1 MKSHCFGTDGRWY
14 WQYGRPIPTLPFVSE
29 VSAADL
35 RVTGATSDGDSNT
48 PRITIRTGNST
59 DAEITATVLAAVDAQ
74 LDNAIDLLGHLVAIP
89 SMGGTEAEA
98 EIQHV
103 LAEILHSDGFDV
115 DLWSMDL
122 DDLTSQPDFPGMEVD
137 RREAFGLLATL
148 PGHAPEL
155 GLSLLVDG
163 HVDVVPPGD
172 RSAWTTD
179 PFTLIRDQRG
189 DVDALIGRGA
199 CDMKGGLVASIMA
212 ARALNSVGVKLAGD
226 LLIAPVVGEED
237 GGLGTYDLMRRGI
250 TADACVIPEPTDL
263 DIIPANGG
271 ALTFRLHVPGRA
283 IHASRRTEGV
293 SAITNFTSVLPA
305 LEALEQRRNADVD
318 SLMSRWPLAY
328 PVSIGTVHAGDWAST
343 VPDLLVAEGR
353 FGVALGEDPVSARA
367 ELESVIAE
375 VNAAD
380 EFLRAHP
387 ITVEWWGGQFESG
400 RSDNDYLI
408 DLTRRAHYAA
418 APTRRH
424 QQVYGAPYGSDLR
437 FISKT
442 MPVLQYGPGDAGAAH
457 APDEFISVESL
468 LTSMR
473 TYALMYVEHCHIL

>member
-1 MKSHCFGTDGRWY
+1 VTD
-14 WQYGRPIPTLPFVSE
+14 IN
-29 VSAADL
+29 AADIRIARDPAQVANAAPRTAL
-35 RVTGATSDGDSNT
+35 RTSDSSDE
-48 PRITIRTGNST
+48 
-59 DAEITATVLAAVDAQ
+59 EITATVLSAVDAQ
-74 LDNAIDLLGHLVAIP
+74 LENAIELLGHLVAIP

-122 DDLTSQPDFPGMEVD
+122 DELTNRRDFPGMEVE

-172 RSAWTTD
+172 LSAWTSD
-179 PFTLIRDQRG
+179 PFSLRRDERNGVDTLF
-189 DVDALIGRGA
+189 GRGT

-212 ARALNSVGVKLAGD
+212 ARALQTVGVKLAGD

-237 GGLGTYDLMRRGI
+237 GGLGTYELMRRGI
-250 TADACVIPEPTDL
+250 EADACVIPEPTDL

-271 ALTFRLHVPGRA
+271 ALTFRLHVPGQA

-293 SAITNFTSVLPA
+293 SAISKFTSILPA
-305 LEALEQRRNADVD
+305 LEALESRRNADVD
-318 SLMSRWPLAY
+318 PLMSRWPIAY
-328 PVSIGTVHAGDWAST
+328 PLSIGTVHAGDWAST
-343 VPDLLVAEGR
+343 VPDLLIAEGR
-353 FGVALGEDPVSARA
+353 FGVALGENPFSARA
-367 ELESVIAE
+367 ELEAAIE
-375 VNAAD
+375 DINAND
-380 EFLRAHP
+380 EFLSRNP
-387 ITVEWWGGQFESG
+387 IKVEWWGGQFQSG
-400 RSDNDYLI
+400 RSENDYLI
-408 DLTRRAHYAA
+408 DLTRRAHFAA
-418 APTRRH
+418 APDRRH

-437 FISKT
+437 FISPT
-442 MPVLQYGPGDAGAAH
+442 MPVLQYGPGDASAAH
-457 APDEFISVESL
+457 APDEFIEVESL

-473 TYALMYVEHCHIL
+473 TLALIYLEHCHIL

>member
-1 MKSHCFGTDGRWY
+1 MTDINSADIRIARDPA
-14 WQYGRPIPTLPFVSE
+14 QVANAAPRTTL
-29 VSAADL
+29 
-35 RVTGATSDGDSNT
+35 RTSDSSDE
-48 PRITIRTGNST
+48 
-59 DAEITATVLAAVDAQ
+59 EITATVLSAVDAQ
-74 LDNAIDLLGHLVAIP
+74 LENAIELLGHLVAIP

-122 DDLTSQPDFPGMEVD
+122 DELTNRRDFPGMEVE

-172 RSAWTTD
+172 LSAWTSD
-179 PFTLIRDQRG
+179 PFSLRRDERNGVDTLF
-189 DVDALIGRGA
+189 GRGT

-212 ARALNSVGVKLAGD
+212 ARALQTVGVKLAGD

-237 GGLGTYDLMRRGI
+237 GGLGTYELMRRGI
-250 TADACVIPEPTDL
+250 EADACVIPEPTDL

-271 ALTFRLHVPGRA
+271 ALTFRLHVPGQA

-293 SAITNFTSVLPA
+293 SAISKFTSILPA
-305 LEALEQRRNADVD
+305 LEALESRRNADVD
-318 SLMSRWPLAY
+318 PLMSRWPIAY
-328 PVSIGTVHAGDWAST
+328 PLSIGTVHAGDWAST
-343 VPDLLVAEGR
+343 VPDLLIAEGR
-353 FGVALGEDPVSARA
+353 FGVALGENPFSARA
-367 ELESVIAE
+367 ELEAAIE
-375 VNAAD
+375 DINAND
-380 EFLRAHP
+380 EFLSRNP
-387 ITVEWWGGQFESG
+387 IKVEWWGGQFQSG
-400 RSDNDYLI
+400 RSENDYLI
-408 DLTRRAHYAA
+408 DLTRRAHFAA
-418 APTRRH
+418 APDRRH

-437 FISKT
+437 FISPT
-442 MPVLQYGPGDAGAAH
+442 MPVLQYGPGDASAAH
-457 APDEFISVESL
+457 APDEFIEVESL

-473 TYALMYVEHCHIL
+473 TFALMYLEHCHIL

>member
-1 MKSHCFGTDGRWY
+1 MSD
-14 WQYGRPIPTLPFVSE
+14 

-35 RVTGATSDGDSNT
+35 RVTSDHPDQLASPRVTVQTS
-48 PRITIRTGNST
+48 NST
-59 DAEITATVLAAVDAQ
+59 DAEITATVLTAVDAQ
-74 LDNAIDLLGHLVAIP
+74 LDNAIELLGHLVAIP
-89 SMGGTEAEA
+89 SMGGTDAEA

-115 DLWSMDL
+115 DLWAMDL
-122 DDLTSQPDFPGMEVD
+122 DDLTAQPDFPGMEVD
-137 RREAFGLLATL
+137 RREAYGLLATL

-172 RSAWTTD
+172 RDAWTTD
-179 PFTLIRDQRG
+179 PFTLQRAERAG
-189 DVDALIGRGA
+189 ADALIGRGA

-212 ARALNSVGVKLAGD
+212 ARALDSVGVKLAGD

-237 GGLGTYDLMRRGI
+237 GGLGTYELMRRGI
-250 TADACVIPEPTDL
+250 TADACIIPEPTDL

-271 ALTFRLHVPGRA
+271 ALTFRLRVPGQA

-293 SAITNFTSVLPA
+293 SAISNFTSILPA
-305 LEALEQRRNADVD
+305 LEQLEQRRNANVD
-318 SLMSRWPLAY
+318 PLMSRWPIAY
-328 PVSIGTVHAGDWAST
+328 PLSIGTVAAGDWAST

-353 FGVALGEDPVSARA
+353 FGVALGEDPATARA
-367 ELESVIAE
+367 ELEECIAA
-375 VNAAD
+375 VNAD
-380 EFLRAHP
+380 HPFLRDHP
-387 ITVEWWGGQFESG
+387 ITVQWWGGQFESG
-400 RSDNDYLI
+400 RSDDDYLI
-408 DLTRRAHYAA
+408 DLTRRAHFAA
-418 APTRRH
+418 APQRRH

-437 FISKT
+437 FISKK

-473 TYALMYVEHCHIL
+473 TYALLYLEHCHVL

>member
-1 MKSHCFGTDGRWY
+1 
-14 WQYGRPIPTLPFVSE
+14 
-29 VSAADL
+29 
-35 RVTGATSDGDSNT
+35 
-48 PRITIRTGNST
+48 
-59 DAEITATVLAAVDAQ
+59 
-74 LDNAIDLLGHLVAIP
+74 
-89 SMGGTEAEA
+89 MGGTEAEA

-103 LAEILHSDGFDV
+103 LAELLHSEGFDV
-115 DLWSMDL
+115 ELWSMDL
-122 DDLTSQPDFPGMEVD
+122 DDLTSQPDFPGMEVA

-148 PGHAPEL
+148 PGHAREL

-172 RSAWTTD
+172 RAAWTSD
-179 PFTLIRDQRG
+179 PFTLVRDERDG
-189 DVDALIGRGA
+189 VDALIGRGA
-199 CDMKGGLVASIMA
+199 CDMKGGLIASIMA
-212 ARALNSVGVKLAGD
+212 ARAVNSVGVKLAGD
-226 LLIAPVVGEED
+226 LLIAPVIGEED

-271 ALTFRLHVPGRA
+271 ALTFRLHVPGQA

-305 LEALEQRRNADVD
+305 LEALERRRNADVD
-318 SLMSRWPLAY
+318 SLMSRWPIAY
-328 PVSIGTVHAGDWAST
+328 PLSIGTVHAGDWAST
-343 VPDLLVAEGR
+343 VPDLLTAEGR
-353 FGVALGEDPVSARA
+353 FGVALDEDPAAARA
-367 ELESVIAE
+367 ELEAVIAQ
-375 VNAAD
+375 VNAEDA
-380 EFLRAHP
+380 FLRVHP

-400 RSDNDYLI
+400 RSNDDYLI

-418 APTRRH
+418 APQRRH
-424 QQVYGAPYGSDLR
+424 QEVYGAPYGSDLR
-437 FISKT
+437 FISKK

-473 TYALMYVEHCHIL
+473 TYALMYLEHCHIL

>member
-1 MKSHCFGTDGRWY
+1 MTD
-14 WQYGRPIPTLPFVSE
+14 IN
-29 VSAADL
+29 AADIRIARDPAQVANAAPRTAL
-35 RVTGATSDGDSNT
+35 RTSDSSDE
-48 PRITIRTGNST
+48 
-59 DAEITATVLAAVDAQ
+59 EITATVLSAVDAQ
-74 LDNAIDLLGHLVAIP
+74 LENAIELLGHLVAIP

-122 DDLTSQPDFPGMEVD
+122 DELTNRRDFPGMEVE

-172 RSAWTTD
+172 LSAWTSD
-179 PFTLIRDQRG
+179 PFSLRRDERNGVDTLF
-189 DVDALIGRGA
+189 GRGT

-212 ARALNSVGVKLAGD
+212 ARALQTVGVKLAGD

-237 GGLGTYDLMRRGI
+237 GGLGTYELMRRGI
-250 TADACVIPEPTDL
+250 EADACVIPEPTDL

-271 ALTFRLHVPGRA
+271 ALTFRLHVPGQA

-293 SAITNFTSVLPA
+293 SAISKFTSILPA
-305 LEALEQRRNADVD
+305 LEALESRRNADVD
-318 SLMSRWPLAY
+318 PLMSRWPIAY
-328 PVSIGTVHAGDWAST
+328 PLSIGTVHAGDWAST
-343 VPDLLVAEGR
+343 VPDLLIAEGR
-353 FGVALGEDPVSARA
+353 FGVALGENPFSARA
-367 ELESVIAE
+367 ELEAAIE
-375 VNAAD
+375 DINAND
-380 EFLRAHP
+380 EFLSRNP
-387 ITVEWWGGQFESG
+387 IKVEWWGGQFQSG
-400 RSDNDYLI
+400 RSENDYLI
-408 DLTRRAHYAA
+408 DLTRRAHFAA
-418 APTRRH
+418 APDRRH

-437 FISKT
+437 FISPT
-442 MPVLQYGPGDAGAAH
+442 MPVLQYGPGDASAAH
-457 APDEFISVESL
+457 APDEFIEVESL

-473 TYALMYVEHCHIL
+473 TLALIYLEHCHIL

>member
-1 MKSHCFGTDGRWY
+1 
-14 WQYGRPIPTLPFVSE
+14 VSE
-29 VSAADL
+29 LSSADL
-35 RVTGATSDGDSNT
+35 RIVGDPSDQAHNS
-48 PRITIRTGNST
+48 PQVSIRTSSST
-59 DAEITATVLAAVDAQ
+59 DAQITATALAAVDS
-74 LDNAIDLLGHLVAIP
+74 LLESAIELLGHLVAIP

-122 DDLTSQPDFPGMEVD
+122 DELTTRSDFPGMEVE
-137 RREAFGLLATL
+137 RSQAFGLLATL

-172 RSAWTTD
+172 LSAWTGD
-179 PFTLIRDQRG
+179 PFTLERTERAGIE
-189 DVDALIGRGA
+189 VLVGRGA
-199 CDMKGGLVASIMA
+199 CDMKGGLVAAIMA
-212 ARALNSVGVKLAGD
+212 ARALNTVGVKLAGD
-226 LLIAPVVGEED
+226 LHIAPVVGEED

-271 ALTFRLHVPGRA
+271 ALTFRLRVPGQA

-293 SAITNFTSVLPA
+293 SAITNFTTALPA
-305 LEALEQRRNADVD
+305 LEALEKRRNADVD
-318 SLMSRWPLAY
+318 PLMSRWPIAY
-328 PVSIGTVHAGDWAST
+328 PLSIGTVHAGDWAST
-343 VPDLLVAEGR
+343 VPDLLTAEGR
-353 FGVALGEDPVSARA
+353 FGVALGEDPAAARTQF
-367 ELESVIAE
+367 EECIAE
-375 VNAAD
+375 VNAQD
-380 EFLRAHP
+380 PFLREHP

-418 APTRRH
+418 APQRQH

-437 FISKT
+437 FISPR
-442 MPVLQYGPGDAGAAH
+442 MPALQYGPGDASAAH
-457 APDEFISVESL
+457 APDEFISVDSL
-468 LTSMR
+468 RTSMR
-473 TYALMYVEHCHIL
+473 TYALMYLEHCHIL

>member
-1 MKSHCFGTDGRWY
+1 VTDINSADIRIARDPA
-14 WQYGRPIPTLPFVSE
+14 QVANAAPRTTL
-29 VSAADL
+29 
-35 RVTGATSDGDSNT
+35 RTSDSSDE
-48 PRITIRTGNST
+48 
-59 DAEITATVLAAVDAQ
+59 EITATVLSAVDAQ
-74 LDNAIDLLGHLVAIP
+74 LENAIELLGHLVAIP

-122 DDLTSQPDFPGMEVD
+122 DELTNRRDFPGMEVE

-172 RSAWTTD
+172 LSAWTSD
-179 PFTLIRDQRG
+179 PFSLRRDERNGVDTLF
-189 DVDALIGRGA
+189 GRGT

-212 ARALNSVGVKLAGD
+212 ARALQTVGVKLAGD

-237 GGLGTYDLMRRGI
+237 GGLGTYELMRRGI
-250 TADACVIPEPTDL
+250 EADACVIPEPTDL

-271 ALTFRLHVPGRA
+271 ALTFRLHVPGQA

-293 SAITNFTSVLPA
+293 SAISKFTSILPA
-305 LEALEQRRNADVD
+305 LEALESRRNADVD
-318 SLMSRWPLAY
+318 PLMSRWPIAY
-328 PVSIGTVHAGDWAST
+328 PLSIGTVHAGDWAST
-343 VPDLLVAEGR
+343 VPDLLIAEGR
-353 FGVALGEDPVSARA
+353 FGVALGENPFSARA
-367 ELESVIAE
+367 ELEAAIE
-375 VNAAD
+375 DINAND
-380 EFLRAHP
+380 EFLSRNP
-387 ITVEWWGGQFESG
+387 IKVEWWGGQFQSG
-400 RSDNDYLI
+400 RSENDYLI
-408 DLTRRAHYAA
+408 DLTRRAHFAA
-418 APTRRH
+418 APDRRH

-437 FISKT
+437 FISPT
-442 MPVLQYGPGDAGAAH
+442 MPVLQYGPGDASAAH
-457 APDEFISVESL
+457 APDEFIEVESL

-473 TYALMYVEHCHIL
+473 TFALMYLEHCHIL